1 MEIGQN
7 KAWNERDL
15 IAHHKKATA
24 LIDSANEDDWSING
38 NELAR
43 RHYWLAVYENPGK
56 RPRPSLARHM
66 QHLWGAPLEEIRL
79 AAIQRHLQKPRLATA
94 GDPET
99 AEREMRAFGRAVQ
112 ELSSADDREHLKD
125 ELECLVLHAET
136 ATVRRLAHDA
146 FVQLCGNRVE
156 EGRTKQ

>member
-1 MEIGQN
+1 MVFEQS
-7 KAWNERDL
+7 KTWNERDL
-15 IAHHKKATA
+15 ITHHKKAAA
-24 LIDSANEDDWSING
+24 LVDNANEDDWSING

-66 QHLWGAPLEEIRL
+66 QRLWDATLEEIRL
-79 AAIQRHLQKPRLATA
+79 TAIQRQLQKPRLANSS
-94 GDPET
+94 DPET

-112 ELSSADDREHLKD
+112 ELSGADDREHLKD

-136 ATVRRLAHDA
+136 AAVRKLAHDA

-156 EGRTKQ
+156 EGPTKQ